1 MNTPVGS
8 GYPHDPK
15 AVSPPQDSAPLDANL
30 QNHPAFLNVYGNP
43 INSAQQKRQ
52 NSMSAYMNNPSSKRT
67 PNPLQM
73 QLSMQSNVPGANQ
86 LGTNNLG
93 SPSGRF
99 VPSAQRGKYRKSVQ
113 FPSLQP
119 QLQTQQLQP
128 HGPQM
133 IKTPTPSNYDVPSS
147 PNVTQST
154 AQNNSD
160 LSGSS
165 PMVDLM
171 TPANTSQNKDTASST
186 NQSQS
191 SSMPLQQQPSV
202 QSDALNT
209 PQQRVMSDEEQQLA
223 TKLKETY
230 KNIVSFEEV
239 VQKSI
244 VDLTH
249 KINQSSNFYSPYTTS
264 MYVPQH
270 QAIHGSAPN
279 FQAAIPTNTTE
290 LSNNLW
296 TIYHHNITLLNNYY
310 DFLTTA
316 LKPTAIST
324 HHRTGKNIIDL
335 YKIPRRMWVYGIV
348 GFLELL
354 KNIMSIFQEHEV
366 FSCFIAHCFSIVSSL
381 TDPSW
386 EMEGWWCEK
395 LGDLS
400 RMAIALYSS
409 RFIDWKSSSEYW
421 YWNALKTLYGHG
433 KMYYHMSTVQQDNL
447 EALVNISK
455 AVNCRDPF
463 VPTAQYLEL
472 VVENIC
478 TQRNILSLLE
488 LPIIDFIKIHK
499 VLLCINT
506 NNPNSRLSPG
516 QGDMFQENRFNHG
529 IDLVSR
535 YAMSFGSDSHG
546 YNFFLR
552 QFIYPNQ
559 TEKQSADP
567 FTQYLKQQHE
577 QDQQSNSMDTIE
589 KVNFWF
595 NKGPLFAIANINHL
609 IGFGDARNPFAKLFL
624 LPEALRERKDKKERK
639 RKTKSTG
646 SQDQA
651 SMEENSQFGSISN
664 GVDSSSVTGSDLSVM
679 DWFYCLAYL
688 DKSVLELNFRILKY
702 YLVGPKQASACH
714 VIVWLYFL
722 IALGEAI
729 KRFPESRNMFLWLF
743 QKFFPWESFIN
754 YMNSITVIVRGNTHL
769 NDKCRD
775 YIINHPNYV
784 QYFNENESLSE
795 VWKCWGTLWFDF
807 ICVKHDYEDF
817 EAAGILSHE
826 MFDLPI
832 CGTTPMVNLNN
843 LQQPG
848 AKPRDKGEKDNE
860 ERLVRIV
867 LLARLLADNYDFG
880 FMRDKDGFKFDLQTY
895 EAAKNDTL
903 LSFPS
908 YKGSGDMYQF
918 INEVIYEDSRLT
930 LGSFVTPISDTNL
943 GQRFTEEPFPAEVID
958 ESWFQIAAGSVWLN
972 GSDPIDFN
980 EPIASQDALEGYAD
994 TESNDNGIDLD
1005 SVGQAGHLDN
1015 HHMYHLLQHQQAL
1028 MLQQR
1033 GISQDFYNGVI
1044 DGDLVPSIKKNS
1056 VDGDLGDRM
1065 DTSLTYITFDTN
1077 IWLKHCG
1084 RIFKCAHSGAFKVL
1098 IPLIVFQELR
1108 SLRKSTEAT
1117 IADAATRSVIII
1129 RELYANKEVVPLR
1142 FDGNIASDINEVTE
1156 FENNPSWL
1164 NNVDLT
1170 VLNVVT
1176 EHDEINRKL
1185 KKGINATL
1193 RVNPPVMLD
1202 ERMAK
1207 VFRYCILITD
1217 DRNMRLRA
1225 KTTGLSSFQSRW
1237 LFGQLES
1244 ISSNMCI
1251 D

>member
-1 MNTPVGS
+1 MNTPVGT
-8 GYPHDPK
+8 GFPHDPK
-15 AVSPPQDSAPLDANL
+15 ASLPQLDSAPLDANL
-30 QNHPAFLNVYGNP
+30 QSHPAFVSMYGNQ
-43 INSAQQKRQ
+43 INPAQQKRQ
-52 NSMSAYMNNPSSKRT
+52 NSMSAYVNNPSSKRT

-86 LGTNNLG
+86 LGSTNPG

-99 VPSAQRGKYRKSVQ
+99 APAALRGKYRKSVQ
-113 FPSLQP
+113 FPSLQ
-119 QLQTQQLQP
+119 QQLQNQAP
-128 HGPQM
+128 LQGHGSLM

-154 AQNNSD
+154 AHNNSD

-165 PMVDLM
+165 PMVDSM
-171 TPANTSQNKDTASST
+171 TPANTSHNKDTASATS
-186 NQSQS
+186 QSQ
-191 SSMPLQQQPSV
+191 SMPLQQQPSV
-202 QSDALNT
+202 QSDALNNQ
-209 PQQRVMSDEEQQLA
+209 QQRVMTDEEQQLA

-230 KNIVSFEEV
+230 KNIVSFEEI

-270 QAIHGSAPN
+270 QALHGSAPN
-279 FQAAIPTNTTE
+279 FQAALPTNTTE

-506 NNPNSRLSPG
+506 SNPNSRISPN
-516 QGDMFQENRFNHG
+516 QGDMFQETRLNQG

-535 YAMSFGSDSHG
+535 YAMSLGSDSHG

-559 TEKQSADP
+559 SDKQNSDP

-595 NKGPLFAIANINHL
+595 NKGPLFALANINHL

-651 SMEENSQFGSISN
+651 NMEASPQFGGMTN
-664 GVDSSSVTGSDLSVM
+664 GVDSASVTGSDLSVM

-688 DKSVLELNFRILKY
+688 DKSVLELNFRILRY
-702 YLVGPKQASACH
+702 FLVGPKQASACH

-729 KRFPESRNMFLWLF
+729 KRYPESRNMFLWLF
-743 QKFFPWESFIN
+743 QKFFPWEAFIN
-754 YMNSITVIVRGNTHL
+754 YTNSITAIVRNNTHV
-769 NDKCRD
+769 NDMCRE

-784 QYFNENESLSE
+784 QHFNENEHLPE

-807 ICVKHDYEDF
+807 ICVKQDYEDF

-826 MFDLPI
+826 MFDQPI
-832 CGTTPMVNLNN
+832 CGTPPMMNLNN
-843 LQQPG
+843 LQQDG
-848 AKPRDKGEKDNE
+848 SGPRDKGQKDNE

-867 LLARLLADNYDFG
+867 LLSRLLADNYDFG
-880 FMRDKDGFKFDLQTY
+880 FMRDKDGFKFDQQVY
-895 EAAKNDTL
+895 EDSKNDTL

-908 YKGSGDMYQF
+908 YKGSSDMYQF
-918 INEVIYEDSRLT
+918 INEVIYEDNRLT
-930 LGSFVTPISDTNL
+930 LGSFVTPISTSNL
-943 GQRFTEEPFPAEVID
+943 GQRLLEDSLTPELLD
-958 ESWFQIAAGSVWLN
+958 ECWFHIAAGSSWLN
-972 GSDPIDFN
+972 GTGGIDFSDVIPN
-980 EPIASQDALEGYAD
+980 QEALEGYAD

-1005 SVGQAGHLDN
+1005 SVGQAGHLEN
-1015 HHMYHLLQHQQAL
+1015 HHLYHLLQHQQAL

-1033 GISQDFYNGVI
+1033 GASQEFYNGI
-1044 DGDLVPSIKKNS
+1044 IEGDLVPSFRKNS
-1056 VDGDLGDRM
+1056 VEGDLGDRM

-1142 FDGNIASDINEVTE
+1142 FDGTVASDINEVTE

-1176 EHDEINRKL
+1176 EHDEINRKTMN
-1185 KKGINATL
+1185 GTNAIL
-1193 RVNPPVMLD
+1193 RTKPPIMLD
-1202 ERMAK
+1202 EKMAK
-1207 VFRYCILITD
+1207 VFRYCVLITD

>member
-1 MNTPVGS
+1 MNNPSGS
-8 GYPHDPK
+8 GPAHDPK
-15 AVSPPQDSAPLDANL
+15 GGQLPLDLEAFEQNL
-30 QNHPAFLNVYGNP
+30 QNQSSYLNVFGNSL
-43 INSAQQKRQ
+43 NSAQQKRQ
-52 NSMSAYMNNPSSKRT
+52 NSMSAYMANPSSKRT

-73 QLSMQSNVPGANQ
+73 QLLMQSNVPGATQ
-86 LGTNNLG
+86 LGTGEPGL
-93 SPSGRF
+93 PSGRF
-99 VPSAQRGKYRKSVQ
+99 VPVAQRGKYRKSVQ
-113 FPSLQP
+113 FPALQI
-119 QLQTQQLQP
+119 QLQQLLQQRQGVQL
-128 HGPQM
+128 
-133 IKTPTPSNYDVPSS
+133 IKTPTPSNYEVPSS

-165 PMVDLM
+165 PMVDSL
-171 TPANTSQNKDTASST
+171 TPGTTAQNKDSASSH
-186 NQSQS
+186 SQQNAS
-191 SSMPLQQQPSV
+191 IPLQQQPSV
-202 QSDALNT
+202 QSEALNT
-209 PQQRVMSDEEQQLA
+209 AQQRVMTDEEQQLA

-230 KNIVSFEEV
+230 KNIVSFEEI

-244 VDLTH
+244 VELTH
-249 KINQSSNFYSPYTTS
+249 KINQSSNFYSSYSTS

-270 QAIHGSAPN
+270 QALQGSAPN
-279 FQAAIPTNTTE
+279 FQAAFSTNTTE

-506 NNPNSRLSPG
+506 NNPNSRLSPN
-516 QGDMFQENRFNHG
+516 QGDVFQESRFNHG

-552 QFIYPNQ
+552 QFIYLTQ
-559 TEKQSADP
+559 SDKQNSDP
-567 FTQYLKQQHE
+567 FSQYLKQQHE

-609 IGFGDARNPFAKLFL
+609 IGFGDAKNPFAKLFL

-639 RKTKSTG
+639 RKTKSNA
-646 SQDQA
+646 SQE
-651 SMEENSQFGSISN
+651 SSQFGSISN
-664 GVDSSSVTGSDLSVM
+664 GVDSLSVTGSDLSVM

-688 DKSVLELNFRILKY
+688 DKSVLELNFRILRY

-714 VIVWLYFL
+714 IIVWLYFL

-743 QKFFPWESFIN
+743 QKFFPWEPFIN
-754 YMNSITVIVRGNTHL
+754 YMNSITNIVCGNTVL
-769 NDKCRD
+769 NNMCRD
-775 YIINHPNYV
+775 YLINHPNYV
-784 QYFNENESLSE
+784 QYFNENEHLPE

-807 ICVKHDYEDF
+807 ICVKQDYEDYHS
-817 EAAGILSHE
+817 AGILSHE

-843 LQQPG
+843 LPQDDD
-848 AKPRDKGEKDNE
+848 KPRDRATKDNE

-867 LLARLLADNYDFG
+867 LLARLLADNYEFG
-880 FMRDKDGFKFDLQTY
+880 FMRDKDGFKFDGNVY
-895 EAAKNDTL
+895 EASQKDML
-903 LSFPS
+903 LSFPA
-908 YKGSGDMYQF
+908 YKGSNDMYQF
-918 INEVIYEDSRLT
+918 INEVIYEDTRLT
-930 LGSFVTPISDTNL
+930 LGGFVTPISPSNL
-943 GQRFTEEPFPAEVID
+943 GQRSADEPYSAESLD
-958 ESWFQIAAGSVWLN
+958 ESWFQMTGSSWLN
-972 GSDPIDFN
+972 GNDDIDFGPGISDQAVS
-980 EPIASQDALEGYAD
+980 EEDAD
-994 TESNDNGIDLD
+994 IESNENGIELD
-1005 SVGQAGHLDN
+1005 STGQSGHLND
-1015 HHMYHLLQHQQAL
+1015 HHIYHLLQHQQAL

-1033 GISQDFYNGVI
+1033 GDSRGYYNGNFVI
-1044 DGDLVPSIKKNS
+1044 DDDLVPSLKKNS

-1084 RIFKCAHSGAFKVL
+1084 RIFKCAHGGAFKVL

-1129 RELYANKEVVPLR
+1129 RELYANREAVPLR
-1142 FDGNIASDINEVTE
+1142 FDGTVASDINEVTE

-1185 KKGINATL
+1185 CKGLNSTL
-1193 RVNPPVMLD
+1193 RTNPPVILD
-1202 ERMAK
+1202 EAMAK

-1237 LFGQLES
+1237 LFGQLEA

>member
-1 MNTPVGS
+1 M
-8 GYPHDPK
+8 
-15 AVSPPQDSAPLDANL
+15 
-30 QNHPAFLNVYGNP
+30 
-43 INSAQQKRQ
+43 NSAQQKRQ
-52 NSMSAYMNNPSSKRT
+52 NSVSAYMNNPSSKRT

-73 QLSMQSNVPGANQ
+73 QLSMQSNVPGASQ
-86 LGTNNLG
+86 LGANSSS

-113 FPSLQP
+113 FPTSQP
-119 QLQTQQLQP
+119 QIQLQQQQQNQQP
-128 HGPQM
+128 YGPQL

-147 PNVTQST
+147 PNVTHST

-160 LSGSS
+160 SSGSS
-165 PMVDLM
+165 PMVDSM
-171 TPANTSQNKDTASST
+171 TPGNATQNKESST
-186 NQSQS
+186 VSVKNT
-191 SSMPLQQQPSV
+191 SMPLQQQPSV
-202 QSDALNT
+202 QSEASSAS
-209 PQQRVMSDEEQQLA
+209 QQRVMTDEEQQLA
-223 TKLKETY
+223 AKLKETY
-230 KNIVSFEEV
+230 KNIVSFEEI

-249 KINQSSNFYSPYTTS
+249 KINQSSNFYSPYSTS

-270 QAIHGSAPN
+270 QALHGSAPS
-279 FQAAIPTNTTE
+279 FQAAIPTSTTD

-316 LKPTAIST
+316 LKPTSLST
-324 HHRTGKNIIDL
+324 HHKTGKNIIDL

-354 KNIMSIFQEHEV
+354 KNIMSIFQDHEG

-463 VPTAQYLEL
+463 VPTSQYLEL

-499 VLLCINT
+499 VLLCIN
-506 NNPNSRLSPG
+506 NNNSNSQN
-516 QGDMFQENRFNHG
+516 QGDVFQEGRFNHG
-529 IDLVSR
+529 VDLVSR

-552 QFIYPNQ
+552 QFIYPTQ
-559 TEKQSADP
+559 SDKQNADP

-577 QDQQSNSMDTIE
+577 QDQNTNSMDTIE
-589 KVNFWF
+589 KINFWF

-639 RKTKSTG
+639 RKTKST
-646 SQDQA
+646 SQDQ
-651 SMEENSQFGSISN
+651 NSIDEPSQLSN
-664 GVDSSSVTGSDLSVM
+664 GVDSSSVTGSDLSSM

-702 YLVGPKQASACH
+702 YLVGPKRASACH
-714 VIVWLYFL
+714 IIVWLYFL
-722 IALGEAI
+722 IAVGEAI

-743 QKFFPWESFIN
+743 QKFFPWEAFIN
-754 YMNSITVIVRGNTHL
+754 YMNSITGIVRGNAHL
-769 NDKCRD
+769 NNKCRE

-784 QYFNENESLSE
+784 QYFNENEQLSE

-817 EAAGILSHE
+817 EAAGIRSHA
-826 MFDLPI
+826 MFDHPI
-832 CGTTPMVNLNN
+832 CGTSAMMNLNN
-843 LQQPG
+843 LEQDGSKSREQ
-848 AKPRDKGEKDNE
+848 GERDNE

-867 LLARLLADNYDFG
+867 LLGRFLADNYEFG
-880 FMRDKDGFKFDLQTY
+880 FMRDKESFKFDNQSY
-895 EAAKNDTL
+895 EASKNDVL
-903 LSFPS
+903 CSFSS
-908 YKGSGDMYQF
+908 YKGANDIYQF
-918 INEVIYEDSRLT
+918 INEVFYEDSRLNS
-930 LGSFVTPISDTNL
+930 GSFVTPISSHNL
-943 GQRFTEEPFPAEVID
+943 GFRANDKALPSEVID
-958 ESWFQIAAGSVWLN
+958 ESWFQIAAGPSWLEAS
-972 GSDPIDFN
+972 GSLNFGQNVPN
-980 EPIASQDALEGYAD
+980 QESMEGYAD
-994 TESNDNGIDLD
+994 TESDENGIDLD
-1005 SVGQAGHLDN
+1005 SICQTGHLDN
-1015 HHMYHLLQHQQAL
+1015 HHLYHHSQHRSAL
-1028 MLQQR
+1028 MSQQR
-1033 GISQDFYNGVI
+1033 GDVSELYDNSLIME
-1044 DGDLVPSIKKNS
+1044 GDLLPSLKKVVVEGN
-1056 VDGDLGDRM
+1056 LGDRM

-1084 RIFKCAHSGAFKVL
+1084 RIFKCAHSGAFKVS
-1098 IPLIVFQELR
+1098 IPLIVYQELR

-1129 RELYANKEVVPLR
+1129 RELYASKEIVVLR
-1142 FDGNIASDINEVTE
+1142 FDGTITSDLNEVAE

-1164 NNVDLT
+1164 NNVDST
-1170 VLNVVT
+1170 VLNIVT
-1176 EHDEINRKL
+1176 EHDQIN
-1185 KKGINATL
+1185 KKQLRGLNATL
-1193 RVNPPVMLD
+1193 RGTNIILD
-1202 ERMAK
+1202 EKMAR